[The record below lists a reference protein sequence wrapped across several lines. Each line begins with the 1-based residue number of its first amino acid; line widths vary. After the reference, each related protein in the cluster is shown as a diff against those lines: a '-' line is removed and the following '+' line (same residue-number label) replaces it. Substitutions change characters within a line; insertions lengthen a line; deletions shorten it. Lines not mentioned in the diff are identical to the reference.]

1 MHIRAIATSALLVL
15 VALCVGGILLL
26 QSVDF
31 ISDSSPPDRPRN
43 TSQISRVDVDSPT
56 VAALFAAPA
65 PATMS
70 DPVQVVQE
78 VGPAV
83 VTVINQ
89 QQARGGQL
97 LQAGAG
103 TGFIISDQGYI
114 VTNQHVVEGGMSFE
128 VILADGTTREA
139 RLIGEDSLADLAV
152 LQIGGPVPATVP
164 LADSN
169 ELQQGQRVLAI
180 GSPLGAFTNTVTRGI
195 VSAVNRDFPGAG
207 TYANLVQHDAAIN
220 PGNSGGPL
228 LNLAGQV
235 VGVNTLGIQRN
246 ADGSPAQGLFF
257 AVPSNQVRQV
267 VAELIANGRVV
278 YPYLGVGY
286 APLSAQVIA
295 QFDLQADRG
304 VFVTEVERGGPADQA
319 NIRPEDVIL
328 AVDDRPINAENT
340 FIEVLS
346 AFRPG
351 DDVTL
356 TLQRGDRRIETETTL
371 DERPDGI

>member
-1 MHIRAIATSALLVL
+1 MQFRAIATSALLVL
-15 VALCVGGILLL
+15 IALCVGGIVLL

-31 ISDSSPPDRPRN
+31 IAESPEPESSGGR
-43 TSQISRVDVDSPT
+43 RVAVDSPT
-56 VAALFAAPA
+56 VAALFAAPV
-65 PATMS
+65 PAEMS

-83 VTVINQ
+83 VTVVNRQ
-89 QQARGGQL
+89 RARDGQL

-103 TGFIISDQGYI
+103 TGFIISDQGYV
-114 VTNQHVVEGGMSFE
+114 VTNQHVVEGGMNFD
-128 VILADGTTREA
+128 VILADGETRDA
-139 RLIGEDSLADLAV
+139 QLIGEDRLSDLAV
-152 LQIGGPVPATVP
+152 LRIDDPVPATVP
-164 LADSN
+164 LGDSD
-169 ELQQGQRVLAI
+169 ELLPGQRVLAI

-235 VGVNTLGIQRN
+235 VGVNTLGIQQN

-267 VAELIANGRVV
+267 AAELIENGRVV

-286 APLSAQVIA
+286 APLTAQIVA
-295 QFDLQADRG
+295 QFDLAAEFG

-319 NIRPEDVIL
+319 DLRPEDVIL
-328 AVDDRPINAENT
+328 AVDGQAIDAENT

-346 AFRPG
+346 TFRPG
-351 DDVTL
+351 DQVTL
-356 TLQRGDRRIETETTL
+356 TVQRGNRQFETNTRL